1 MARVVREHTMK
12 VLFVYTDINVR
23 GGALSYQFGLG
34 MLSAVLKRAGHATA
48 LCYIYGQYDAAP
60 LRQKI
65 ADWQPDV
72 VAFSGVSPQFRYI
85 KKLVEDL
92 APLPAFTIYGGVH
105 PTLDPDCLQK
115 VRGLDSICVG
125 EGEFP
130 LLELVEALRDHQSV
144 DGIRNLHL
152 KKADGTIVKN
162 PTRPF
167 HAKLDELPFP
177 DHDLFDF
184 QKIVDSDFNTALF
197 MFTRGCP
204 YNCTF
209 CSNHAL
215 RSQQEGC
222 YVRSRSVDNCLAE
235 IREVAAR
242 YRVGAFYFNDDCF
255 TANRK
260 WWQEFCEKY
269 KKEFTT
275 PFDINT
281 RPETLNDDVCAKLKD
296 AGCRRVSIGIENG
309 SESFRAKLLGRRQSN
324 ERIITAFDACRRA
337 GIKTKSFNI
346 VGFPFETPEIFQETV
361 QLNARANPD
370 SVIIGIFEPYPGTQL
385 AQTCLKEGW
394 IDEQRL
400 LDADFV
406 GRTDTVLNMPQ
417 FPRDQI
423 RKAYQTFAYNVYKK
437 HSLKKALMLRIYY
450 SDYGPLLL
458 TLLAPFRNIL
468 RKATMG
474 V

>member
-1 MARVVREHTMK
+1 MK

-23 GGALSYQFGLG
+23 GGALSFQFGLG
-34 MLSAVLKRAGHATA
+34 MLSAVLKQHGHTTR
-48 LCYIYGQYDAAP
+48 LHYMYGDYNPEP
-60 LRQKI
+60 LRAEI
-65 ADWQPDV
+65 AAWRPDV
-72 VAFSGVSPQFRYI
+72 VAFSGVSPQFRYVKRTI
-85 KKLVEDL
+85 EDL
-92 APLPAFTIYGGVH
+92 APIPAFTIYGGVH
-105 PTLDPDCLQK
+105 PTLDPDCLAA

-130 LLELVEALRDHQSV
+130 LLDLVEALHAGRPV
-144 DGIRNLHL
+144 DGIHNLHI
-152 KKADGTIVKN
+152 KQPDGTIIKN

-167 HAKLDELPFP
+167 HAHMDDLPFP
-177 DHDLFDF
+177 DRSLFDF
-184 QKIVDSDFNTALF
+184 QKIIDSDFDTALF

-215 RSQQEGC
+215 RAQQEGC

-235 IREVAAR
+235 IREVLSQ

-260 WWQEFCEKY
+260 WWQEFCAKY
-269 KKEFTT
+269 QQEFKV

-281 RPETLNDDVCAKLKD
+281 RPETLNDEVCAKLKA
-296 AGCRRVSIGIENG
+296 AGCRRISIGIESG
-309 SESFRAKLLGRRQSN
+309 SEKFRAELLGRRQSN
-324 ERIITAFDACRRA
+324 ERIITAFEACRRA

-361 QLNARANPD
+361 DLNARVNPD

-385 AQTCLKEGW
+385 AKVCEKEGW
-394 IDEQRL
+394 IDQQRMT
-400 LDADFV
+400 DDFV
-406 GRTDTVLNMPQ
+406 GRTDTVLHMPQ
-417 FPRDQI
+417 FTRQQI
-423 RKAYQTFAYNVYKK
+423 LKAYRTFAYNVYKK
-437 HSLKKALMLRIYY
+437 HAFKKALLLRIYY
-450 SDYGPLLL
+450 SRYGQFLLW
-458 TLLAPFRNIL
+458 LLSPFRNLL

>member
-1 MARVVREHTMK
+1 MK
-12 VLFVYTDINVR
+12 VLFVYTDVNVR
-23 GGALSYQFGLG
+23 GGAYSYQFGLG
-34 MLSAVLKRAGHATA
+34 MLSAVLKQQGHATRLHYMFDKYDPEA
-48 LCYIYGQYDAAP
+48 LRADIAA
-60 LRQKI
+60 
-65 ADWQPDV
+65 WCPDV
-72 VAFSGVSPQFRYI
+72 VAFSGVSPQYRYVKRTI
-85 KKLVEDL
+85 EHL
-92 APLPAFTIYGGVH
+92 APIPAFTLYGGVH
-105 PTLDPDCLQK
+105 PTLDPGCLGE
-115 VRGLDSICVG
+115 VRGLDAVCVG

-130 LLELVEALRDHQSV
+130 LLELVEALRDGQPV
-144 DGIRNLHL
+144 DNIRNLHI
-152 KKADGTIVKN
+152 KRKDGSIIKN

-177 DHDLFDF
+177 DRGLFDF
-184 QKIVDSDFNTALF
+184 QKIVDSDFATALF

-215 RSQQEGC
+215 RCQQEGT

-235 IREVAAR
+235 IRELVSH

-269 KKEFTT
+269 QKEFKT

-281 RPETLNDDVCAKLKD
+281 RPETLNDEVCAKLKA
-296 AGCRRVSIGIENG
+296 AGCRRISIGIESG
-309 SESFRAKLLGRRQSN
+309 SEEFRAKLLGRRQSN
-324 ERIITAFDACRRA
+324 ERIITAFDACRRT

-361 QLNARANPD
+361 KLNARVNPD
-370 SVIIGIFEPYPGTQL
+370 SVIIGIFEPYVGTDL
-385 AQTCLKEGW
+385 AKVCEKEGW
-394 IDEQRL
+394 IDRQRMVN
-400 LDADFV
+400 DDFV

-417 FPRDQI
+417 FTREQI
-423 RKAYQTFAYNVYKK
+423 LKAYQTFAYNVYKRI
-437 HSLKKALMLRIYY
+437 SFKKALILRIYY
-450 SDYGPLLL
+450 SQYGQFLLWLL
-458 TLLAPFRNIL
+458 TPFRNLL

>member
-1 MARVVREHTMK
+1 MK

-23 GGALSYQFGLG
+23 GGAMSYQFGLG
-34 MLSAVLKRAGHATA
+34 MLSAVLKRAGHTTQ
-48 LCYIYGQYDAAP
+48 LCYMYGQYDAAP
-60 LRQKI
+60 LRAQL
-65 ADWQPDV
+65 AAFQPDV

-85 KKLVEDL
+85 KRLIEEL

-105 PTLDPDCLQK
+105 PTLDPDCLGK

-130 LLELVEALRDHQSV
+130 LLELVEALRDKRSV
-144 DGIRNLHL
+144 DGIPNLHL
-152 KKADGTIVKN
+152 KKPDGSIIKN

-167 HAKLDELPFP
+167 HPKLDELPFP
-177 DHDLFDF
+177 DRDLFDF
-184 QKIVDSDFNTALF
+184 QQIVDSDFHTALF

-235 IREVAAR
+235 IREVVAR

-269 KKEFTT
+269 QREFKT

-281 RPETLNDDVCAKLKD
+281 RPETLNDDVCGKLKA
-296 AGCRRVSIGIENG
+296 AGCRRISIGIESG
-309 SESFRAKLLGRRQSN
+309 SEEFRAKLLGRRQSN
-324 ERIITAFDACRRA
+324 ERIVTAFEACRRA

-361 QLNARANPD
+361 DLNARVNPD
-370 SVIIGIFEPYPGTQL
+370 SVIVGIFEPYPGTQL
-385 AQTCLKEGW
+385 AEVCLKEGW

-417 FPRDQI
+417 FPRKQI
-423 RKAYQTFAYNVYKK
+423 IKAYQTFAYNVYKS
-437 HSLKKALMLRIYY
+437 HSFKKALLLRIYY
-450 SDYGPLLL
+450 SDYGQTLLWLL
-458 TLLAPFRNIL
+458 TPFRSLL
-468 RKATMG
+468 RKITMG